1 MIRNYIKIAFRSL
14 KKQPFFTMINMFG
27 LAIGMAGSLLIAL
40 YIYDELSYDKMFAD
54 ADRIYRIDTDIKFGG
69 SERRSSEAAPPMAA
83 ALEQDF
89 AKVESTVRFRDRGSI
104 LMRNSEESTNS
115 KERGATFVDSTFFK
129 VFGIELLSGDKET
142 ALKEANTL
150 VLTKT
155 VAEKHFGK
163 ENAIGKS
170 VVLNNEDTYIVTG
183 VIDDLPKNS
192 FLRDHSVFMAMA
204 GNVASREDI
213 WGSLNFFTFV
223 KLRPDTNLDNFQ
235 VQLDGMFEKYMVP
248 WAQKVFPGITKASF
262 EASGNY
268 VRYYSMPLT
277 DIHLYSDRNT
287 EMSSNSSIQNVY
299 ILSFIGLFLIF
310 LACVNFMN
318 LSTAHSLKRAKEVGI
333 RKTLGSNKRE
343 LIAQFLTESGLISF
357 VSMLIAMIITLIAL
371 PFFNDLSGKSIVLPV
386 ANPLFWLI
394 IISVTV
400 LLGLLSG
407 SYPAFFMSRFK
418 PVDTL
423 KGGSQNNVGGGAIRS
438 TLVVFQFAVSVFLI
452 VGTLVVF
459 QQLEFIQNKDL
470 GFEKEQVLLI
480 NDTYAAGDQLSSFK
494 DEVLNLS
501 AVQNATL
508 SNFMPTPSGRSDS
521 SFFQEG
527 DSEQQNAIQ
536 MQEWGVDTDYLRTL
550 GITLIAGRDF
560 NKQSVADSS
569 AVIINESAL
578 AYLKLDA
585 QEVLGTRI
593 TEANGPNDI
602 VPYTIIGVVK
612 SFHYESM
619 HQNIGAV
626 GLFLNK
632 SSGSMAIKL
641 KSDDYSGVVSSIES
655 LWKEQAP
662 GQPFNYRF
670 MDDAFN
676 STYDAEQRLGRIF
689 IIFTTLSIFI
699 ACLGLF
705 GLASFNAQKRTKE
718 IGVRKVLGA
727 SVSQITFGLTT
738 DFLKLVGIATAIALP
753 LGWYVMNKWLQDF
766 SYRIEISWEIL
777 VFSAVLVIII
787 AILTVS
793 YQSIKAAIA
802 NPVKSLRTE

>member
-1 MIRNYIKIAFRSL
+1 MFRNHIKIAFRSL
-14 KKQPFFTMINMFG
+14 KKQPFFTLINMFG

-69 SERRSSEAAPPMAA
+69 SERKSSEAAPPMAA
-83 ALEQDF
+83 AMEQDF
-89 AKVESTVRFRDRGSI
+89 AEVESTVRFRNLGHI
-104 LMRNSEESTNS
+104 LMRSSEESTNS
-115 KERGATFVDSTFFK
+115 KERGATFVDSTFFR
-129 VFGIELLSGDKET
+129 VFGIDLLYGNQRT
-142 ALKEANTL
+142 ALREVNTL
-150 VLTKT
+150 VLTKS

-163 ENAIGKS
+163 KNAIGQS
-170 VVLNNEDTYIVTG
+170 LLLNNEDTYIVTG
-183 VIDDLPKNS
+183 IIDDLPKNS
-192 FLRDHSVFMAMA
+192 FLKDHSVFMAMA
-204 GNVASREDI
+204 GNIGSQEDI
-213 WGSLNFFTFV
+213 WGSLNYFTFV
-223 KLRPDTNLDNFQ
+223 KLSPDTNLDNFQ
-235 VQLDGMFEKYMVP
+235 VQLSGMFEKYMVP

-268 VRYYSMPLT
+268 VRYYTMPLT

-287 EMSSNSSIQNVY
+287 ELSSNGSIQNVY

-333 RKTLGSNKRE
+333 RKTLGSNKKE
-343 LIAQFLTESGLISF
+343 LITQFLTESGLISF
-357 VSMLIAMIITLIAL
+357 VSMLLALIITFIAL
-371 PFFNDLSGKSIVLPV
+371 PFFNDLSNKSIVLPIT
-386 ANPLFWLI
+386 NPLFWMI
-394 IISVTV
+394 IISATV
-400 LLGLLSG
+400 VLGLFSG

-423 KGGSQNNVGGGAIRS
+423 KGGGQNNAGGGAVRS

-459 QQLEFIQNKDL
+459 YQLEFIQNKDL
-470 GFEKEQVLLI
+470 GFNKEQVLLI

-494 DEVLNLS
+494 EEVLQLS
-501 AVQNATL
+501 AVQSATL
-508 SNFMPTPSGRSDS
+508 SNFMPTPSSRADS

-527 DSEQQNAIQ
+527 DTEQQNAIQ
-536 MQEWGVDTDYLRTL
+536 MQEWGVDPDYIRTL
-550 GITLIAGRDF
+550 SLELIEGRDF
-560 NKQSVADSS
+560 NNQSVADSS

-578 AYLKLDA
+578 KHLNLDA
-585 QEVLGTRI
+585 QKALGTRI
-593 TEANGPNDI
+593 TEVNGPDDI
-602 VPYTIIGVVK
+602 MLYTIIGVVK
-612 SFHYESM
+612 NFHYESM
-619 HQNIGAV
+619 YEPIGAV

-641 KSDDYSGVVSSIES
+641 KSDHYSAVISSIES
-655 LWKEQAP
+655 LWKKQAP

-676 STYDAEQRLGRIF
+676 TTYDAEQRLGRIF

-727 SVSQITFGLTT
+727 SVSQITLGLTT
-738 DFLKLVGIATAIALP
+738 DFLKLVAIATAIALP
-753 LGWYVMNKWLQDF
+753 LGWYVMNLWLQDF
-766 SYRIEISWEIL
+766 SYRIQISWEIL
-777 VFSAVLVIII
+777 AFAAFLVIII